1 MDNIPIRQMVD
12 AGLYGRKSGPQK
24 RVARAAPASIHIEP
38 LTLWRSSRASGGDS
52 ARLSTIT
59 LNHKTNHHLQP

>member
-24 RVARAAPASIHIEP
+24 RAAKAG
-38 LTLWRSSRASGGDS
+38 RKSGAGFY
-52 ARLSTIT
+52 
-59 LNHKTNHHLQP
+59 PY